1 MRPNLT
7 YVKRVEKIVE
17 RMVSV
22 SRAYPRLYVSRSV
35 FMALMYLILS
45 SSISPIVNL
54 PSLPT

>member
-35 FMALMYLILS
+35 FMALMYFLTLTVKNSLS
-45 SSISPIVNL
+45 S
-54 PSLPT
+54 